1 MEYIKLIK
9 SFDTHE
15 TVLKKE
21 ISYLNKMQ
29 EEIKN
34 YIKILKILSK
44 NLDAARMEDIYAE
57 RENLQ
62 RLQVIY
68 SDIKRMHESS
78 Y

>member
-1 MEYIKLIK
+1 MEYTKLIK

-21 ISYLNKMQ
+21 ISYLNQIQ
-29 EEIKN
+29 EEVKN

-44 NLDAARMEDIYAE
+44 SANEPRIVDIYAE